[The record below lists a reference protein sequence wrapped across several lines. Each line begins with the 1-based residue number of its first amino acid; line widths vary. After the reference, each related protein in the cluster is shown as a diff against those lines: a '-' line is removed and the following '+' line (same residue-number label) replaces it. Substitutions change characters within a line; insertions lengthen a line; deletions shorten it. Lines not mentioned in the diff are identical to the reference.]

1 MAYVNVP
8 KDLTRVKNKIAFN
21 MTKRQLICLGIAVIM
36 GIPFYFLTRN
46 VLGTSNAATGMVF
59 LMLPAFLFA
68 WYEKDGMHLEQ
79 ILRNIIRVRFLR
91 PAIRTYETVNR
102 YAKKED
108 VEKKGE
114 TIVEKTQ
121 NQKRKRVKGKRIAK
135 KKDEKENPGRRKE
148 KIKAKKGTRTAKQKT
163 ANYQK
168 TVTDEKNCKGKRRKA
183 GAGKKIKCSKKYCL

>member
-121 NQKRKRVKGKRIAK
+121 GK
-135 KKDEKENPGRRKE
+135 
-148 KIKAKKGTRTAKQKT
+148 
-163 ANYQK
+163 
-168 TVTDEKNCKGKRRKA
+168 
-183 GAGKKIKCSKKYCL
+183 